1 MFGSAMLVTAFPLW
15 VADMTEDIAERL
27 ILLITQNRPDGKIP
41 STPGSSIE
49 KSGQAFGSCH
59 DREEV
64 KGRFLQAIEPFRI
77 WLAVCVVLG
86 L

>member
-27 ILLITQNRPDGKIP
+27 ILLNTQNRPDRKIP

-49 KSGQAFGSCH
+49 KIRDEHSSSVMAEK
-59 DREEV
+59 R
-64 KGRFLQAIEPFRI
+64 
-77 WLAVCVVLG
+77 
-86 L
+86 